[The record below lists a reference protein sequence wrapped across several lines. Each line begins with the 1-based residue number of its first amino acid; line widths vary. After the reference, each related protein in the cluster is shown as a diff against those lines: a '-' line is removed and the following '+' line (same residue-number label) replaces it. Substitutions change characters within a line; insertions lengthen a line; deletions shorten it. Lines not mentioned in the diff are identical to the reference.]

1 MIRILLLGGLCVEAG
16 GTRFETFPRRKVA
29 TLLALLALHPRQRHA
44 REELAAQLWP
54 DADTE
59 TGRRNLRQTLL
70 YLRQTLP
77 EQELVHSDSHALWL
91 AEGTTTD
98 VLAFESALQAGDSA
112 RARSVW
118 RGELLPGFF
127 EERILTERERLNAL
141 QAQLPAAG
149 LPTPAPRVG
158 LPLYLSELQ
167 GRESELERL
176 SFLLAEPGARLI
188 TLLGPGGVGKTRLT
202 VALAEGMKHDVVF
215 VELAALPPGSGE
227 ERLLQ
232 SIGEALGLSFHG
244 EEPREETLL
253 RLIASR
259 TLLLILDNA
268 EHVLGATSRLAL
280 RLLRAAPRLK
290 LLVTSREPLRLE
302 GERTLALAPLEP
314 AIAARL
320 LRTAARAVRPDL
332 PDDPEALRLICEQ
345 VEGLPL
351 ALELAASQ
359 CRSLSLREIAQDLRQ
374 GMGLGETTSASLPTR
389 QHSLEATLAWSE
401 ALLSPEQ
408 RALLVQLAVFAGGA
422 ERGAALEVCQARRET
437 LAALVEKSLV
447 QAQIQPDGT
456 TRYRFLEP
464 IRQWCAERLEQSGTA
479 SELRQR
485 HAHWYLALA
494 ERAAPEL
501 RRAEQHLWL
510 KRLDQEQANLLSTW
524 PHLTPQESL
533 RLAVALGQYWQRRGL
548 LTEGIQRT
556 EQALAGVSEPS
567 ETRFAALLVLGT
579 LYSAAGDSVRGR
591 ACLTEAAQAQSRTTA
606 IEATLALSTDSK
618 ALTYASYWAS
628 IQPLLDETREAP
640 WGRWYHAQALLQV
653 ESFLDSLNDH
663 QIKLQRVSQATAL
676 FEAEGDLHKVMEGLY
691 SLVGVHLVQQNFTA
705 AAPLLQRLQET
716 AALLESTYI
725 EVLTL
730 SMQMRAQRARLHPE
744 PSVLRT
750 LVERLVVLAP
760 RLGVPSD
767 AFNAWHDLLQAS
779 RHLALWSQA
788 QHALGQMLH
797 FRQRNFT
804 RPILG
809 VYLLG
814 AVGSFL
820 ADIGQTERGG
830 RLYGYMLETREQLA
844 ALPNPLEQR
853 VYERDLACL
862 RAPDPDGLERALAEG
877 RQLSFEQALALAQQP
892 LALPPDGTAPLL
904 PPI

>member
-1 MIRILLLGGLCVEAG
+1 MTRILLLGGLCVEVHG
-16 GTRFETFPRRKVA
+16 KRFETFPRRKA
-29 TLLALLALHPRQRHA
+29 AALLALLALRPQQRHA
-44 REELAAQLWP
+44 REELAVQLWP

-70 YLRQTLP
+70 YLRQALP
-77 EQELVHSDSHALWL
+77 EQELVHADSHALWL

-98 VLAFESALQAGDSA
+98 VATFEAALLRGEGT
-112 RARSVW
+112 RARSLW

-127 EERILTERERLNAL
+127 EEAILTERERLNAL
-141 QAQLPAAG
+141 LAQVPAAG
-149 LPTPAPRVG
+149 IPAPSPRAG

-176 SFLLAEPGARLI
+176 SLLLSEPGVRLI
-188 TLLGPGGVGKTRLT
+188 TLLGPGGVGKTRLA
-202 VALAEGMKHDVVF
+202 VALAAGMKHDVVF
-215 VELAALPPGSGE
+215 VELAALSSGSGE

-232 SIGEALGLSFHG
+232 SIIEALGLSLHG
-244 EEPREETLL
+244 EEPREESLL
-253 RLIASR
+253 RLMASR
-259 TLLLILDNA
+259 NLLLILDNA
-268 EHVLGATSRLAL
+268 EHVLPATSALVL

-290 LLVTSREPLRLE
+290 LVVTSREPLRVE
-302 GERTLALAPLEP
+302 GERTLALQPLDP
-314 AIAARL
+314 TVAARF
-320 LRTAARAVRPDL
+320 LRTSARAVRPDL
-332 PDDPEALRLICEQ
+332 PDDPEALRQICAQ
-345 VEGLPL
+345 LEGLPL

-359 CRSLSLREIAQDLRQ
+359 CRSLSLRELAQDLSE
-374 GMGLGETTSASLPTR
+374 GFGLGETASASLPTR
-389 QHSLEATLAWSE
+389 QRSLEATLAWSE
-401 ALLSPEQ
+401 ALLVPEQ
-408 RALLVQLAVFAGGA
+408 RALLYRLAVFAGGA
-422 ERGAALEVCQARRET
+422 ERAAVLEICQARRES

-464 IRQWCAERLEQSGTA
+464 IRQWCVERLERSGEA
-479 SELRQR
+479 PELRQR
-485 HAHWYLALA
+485 HAHWYLVLA
-494 ERAAPEL
+494 EKAAPEL

-510 KRLDQEQANLLSTW
+510 KKLDKEQANLLATW
-524 PHLTPQESL
+524 PYLTGQESL

-556 EQALAGVSEPS
+556 EQALAGVLEPS
-567 ETRFAALLVLGT
+567 EVRFAALLVLGT

-591 ACLTEAAQAQSRTTA
+591 ACLTEAAQAQSRTIA

-618 ALTYASYWAS
+618 ALTYESYWAS
-628 IQPLLDETREAP
+628 IQPILEETRGTT
-640 WGRWYHAQALLQV
+640 WGRWHHAQALLQV

-663 QIKLQRVSQATAL
+663 AIKLERVSQATAL

-691 SLVGVHLVQQNFTA
+691 SLVGVHLVQQNFVA

-730 SMQMRAQRARLHPE
+730 SMQMRAQRARPHPE
-744 PSVLRT
+744 PGALRT

-779 RHLALWSQA
+779 RHLALWGQA

-820 ADIGQTERGG
+820 ADIGETERGG
-830 RLYGYMLETREQLA
+830 RLYGYLLETREQLG

-862 RAPDPDGLERALAEG
+862 RAPDPEGLERALAEG